1 MRPSNPRLL
10 LALVTKKK
18 PWTKIGNTY
27 SHRPLFGLAVAGGAT
42 VTPSDRIGNLLWRLA
57 RNHSFRPCPASN
69 GRRLEDREIGV
80 APGQSVEADFAIP
93 YSRKLAAQET

>member
-27 SHRPLFGLAVAGGAT
+27 SHSPLFGLAVVGGAT
-42 VTPSDRIGNLLWRLA
+42 SRPVVASAICYGALHVTIVSGRIRLA
-57 RNHSFRPCPASN
+57 MVGGSKIAR
-69 GRRLEDREIGV
+69 
-80 APGQSVEADFAIP
+80 
-93 YSRKLAAQET
+93 